1 MYKLFFFC
9 TVLLILI
16 PLKKTL
22 NWFKLDFLQDEIV
35 VLPLRSYMCDK
46 ADPAFEYNIEIRNL
60 NDEGVK
66 VLDVDL
72 EMEEDFTERWNVSKV

>member
-1 MYKLFFFC
+1 
-9 TVLLILI
+9 
-16 PLKKTL
+16 
-22 NWFKLDFLQDEIV
+22 
-35 VLPLRSYMCDK
+35 MCDK